1 MDLTTA
7 QALWFLPPVLPICI
21 YVIWSD
27 LARMKIPNIATDTLL
42 VVFAIVGLLALPFDA
57 YLWRWLHFGVVLAL
71 GIAFNA
77 AGAMGGGDAK
87 FCASAAPFIAF
98 GDLVIILVL
107 VSAAA
112 LAGVASHKIAKRTP
126 IRRWTP
132 DWVSWNPEVGKRKFP
147 MGYPLAG
154 SLLAY
159 LVAGLFYGAA

>member
-21 YVIWSD
+21 YVMWSD

-42 VVFAIVGLLALPFDA
+42 IVFVIVGLLALPFDA

-77 AGAMGGGDAK
+77 AGAMGAGDAK
-87 FCASAAPFIAF
+87 FCASAAPFVAF
-98 GDLVIILVL
+98 GDLTIILML

-112 LAGVASHKIAKRTP
+112 LAGVVSHKIAKRTA
-126 IRRWTP
+126 IRRLVPNWE
-132 DWVSWNPEVGKRKFP
+132 SWAPAAGNRKFP

-154 SLLAY
+154 GLLAY